1 MAENP
6 LEAPLNIAGVWRCD
20 TRCDPKKVDGI
31 IRHGRFGSERASV
44 SVSLSYKL
52 ATERMYSNNESF
64 LPDKV
69 KRNELE
75 KTRGESGRE
84 SEYYKEPC
92 ADRLTWLVFEYQV
105 QAFLLWWIHMAGEK
119 WCIPSSWLQWWC
131 PMNVKGKQ
139 MVACTYC
146 RWTTTV
152 LITNDGVG

>member
-6 LEAPLNIAGVWRCD
+6 LKAPLNIAGVWRCD

-31 IRHGRFGSERASV
+31 IRHGRFRSERASV

-52 ATERMYSNNESF
+52 ATEWMYSNNESF

-84 SEYYKEPC
+84 SEYYKEPGNQTVY
-92 ADRLTWLVFEYQV
+92 ADRVTWLVFEYQV
-105 QAFLLWWIHMAGEK
+105 RVFFL
-119 WCIPSSWLQWWC
+119 
-131 PMNVKGKQ
+131 
-139 MVACTYC
+139 
-146 RWTTTV
+146 
-152 LITNDGVG
+152 